1 MDAPILLIKND
12 EDEPNG
18 YRVGSIKTK
27 YVDRFWKFVHKKI
40 LNWDLSTEVWD
51 SKKFKKKM

>member
-1 MDAPILLIKND
+1 MYRMFMDAPILLIKND

-40 LNWDLSTEVWD
+40 LN
-51 SKKFKKKM
+51 